1 MKKQIKT
8 IKILELFM
16 KWTWKFH
23 SALLTVYHSYVR
35 VHLDYGDVI
44 CEHPENEGFSNKIEI
59 V

>member
-1 MKKQIKT
+1 MKT

-35 VHLDYGDVI
+35 LHLDYGDVI